1 MLVSII
7 DKIADRVR
15 WGYLTAFIL
24 LLISYILTF
33 YSSQQVLDQQTRVQN
48 TRNVISTLD
57 VLLSELKDTESA
69 FRGYI
74 ILKDERFLEDYYNT
88 PPLIDSTFLKLKS
101 LTSDDAM
108 QQKRLDTLH
117 SLIKNKLNILSSGLS
132 IFRAKGL
139 VLADTMM
146 KMGYQGKL
154 MMDSIK
160 TIAIKLQA
168 EENGLMNKRSDR
180 VTTLS
185 NFIKVINIVS
195 IVVAIVLAFYSIT
208 TFNKEN
214 KEKQAA
220 DKQAEQFRQQ
230 LELRANELYNVNVE
244 LLELRGIEKFAA
256 TGRIARTIAHE
267 VRNPLT
273 NINLATEHLRSEIQ
287 RATDTDILFEM
298 IARNSN
304 RINELIS
311 DLLNSTKASHL
322 TFTNIS
328 VNDIIDQSLG
338 FAQDRIDL
346 KEIKVIKNYDDKL
359 CPILADVEKL
369 NIAFLNIIVNG
380 VEAME
385 AKKGI
390 LTIKTENKNKRCS
403 VIISDN
409 GKGIDKETLLKIFE
423 PYFTTKDSGTG
434 LGLTNTQNIILSH
447 HANIYAE
454 SEEGKGTSFIMSF
467 DYADIK
473 QGA

>member
-1 MLVSII
+1 M
-7 DKIADRVR
+7 
-15 WGYLTAFIL
+15 
-24 LLISYILTF
+24 
-33 YSSQQVLDQQTRVQN
+33 QN

-74 ILKDERFLEDYYNT
+74 ILKDERFLKDYYNT

-132 IFRAKGL
+132 IFRTNGL

-195 IVVAIVLAFYSIT
+195 IVIAIVLAFYSIT

-230 LELRANELYNVNVE
+230 LELR
-244 LLELRGIEKFAA
+244 
-256 TGRIARTIAHE
+256 
-267 VRNPLT
+267 
-273 NINLATEHLRSEIQ
+273 S
-287 RATDTDILFEM
+287 
-298 IARNSN
+298 
-304 RINELIS
+304 
-311 DLLNSTKASHL
+311 
-322 TFTNIS
+322 
-328 VNDIIDQSLG
+328 
-338 FAQDRIDL
+338 
-346 KEIKVIKNYDDKL
+346 
-359 CPILADVEKL
+359 
-369 NIAFLNIIVNG
+369 
-380 VEAME
+380 
-385 AKKGI
+385 
-390 LTIKTENKNKRCS
+390 
-403 VIISDN
+403 
-409 GKGIDKETLLKIFE
+409 
-423 PYFTTKDSGTG
+423 
-434 LGLTNTQNIILSH
+434 
-447 HANIYAE
+447 
-454 SEEGKGTSFIMSF
+454 
-467 DYADIK
+467 
-473 QGA
+473 